1 MCKYAAMLKKA
12 KRIVIKIGSSLIAG
26 ESGKLRDSWIESL
39 IADIVALREAGK
51 EVLLVSSGAVALGR
65 QALDL
70 SAGKKLKLEEK
81 QAAAACGQVELIRKY
96 QQHLEPHRI
105 TAAQIL
111 LTIEDSEN
119 RRRYLNARN
128 TMGMLLSM
136 GALPIINENDTVAT
150 AELRFGDNDRLAAR
164 VAQMMGADLL
174 ILFSDIDGLYTENP
188 QLSKTAKHIP
198 VVDVI
203 TKNIEKMAGGAVSAT
218 SSGGMITKIIAAK
231 IAVGSGCHTMIAKGI
246 SKHPI
251 AALLNGGKHTLFT
264 ATESPK
270 NARKRWIADALA
282 PAGEITIDD
291 GAEAALLKGKS
302 LLPAGVKSVKG
313 DFARGDAIVVKSL
326 KGKAVARG
334 LCAYAATDIQKI
346 LGMKTDRLEEVLG
359 YKGRAEIIHR
369 DDLVLTP

>member
-1 MCKYAAMLKKA
+1 MLKKA

-26 ESGKLRDSWIESL
+26 EGGKLRDSWIESL
-39 IADIVALREAGK
+39 IDDITGLREAGK

-65 QALDL
+65 QALDFG
-70 SAGKKLKLEEK
+70 AKKKLKLEEK
-81 QAAAACGQVELIRKY
+81 QAAAACGQVELIRNY
-96 QQHLEPHRI
+96 QLHLEPHGI
-105 TAAQIL
+105 AAAQIL

-128 TMGMLLSM
+128 TMEMLLSM

-164 VAQMMGADLL
+164 VAQMMGADVL

-188 QLSKTAKHIP
+188 QLSKTAKHIAQ
-198 VVDVI
+198 VDVI
-203 TKNIEKMAGGAVSAT
+203 TSAIEKMAGGAVSTT
-218 SSGGMITKIIAAK
+218 SSGGMITKIMAAK
-231 IAVGSGCHTMIAKGI
+231 IAVGSGCHTIIAKGI
-246 SKHPI
+246 NKHPI
-251 AALLNGGKHTLFT
+251 AALLGGGKHTLFT

-302 LLPAGVKSVKG
+302 LLPAGVKSIKG
-313 DFARGDAIVVKSL
+313 DFARGDAIVVKSF

-334 LCAYAATDIQKI
+334 LSSYAATDIQKI
-346 LGMKTDRLEEVLG
+346 LGLKTDRLEEVLG